1 MGVRDESFLQ
11 IGSWSYEEAVGTE
24 MYLCV
29 SLSFPVTLSLFLVLG
44 CRVFLLGFYFL
55 FFYFLSSL
63 FFFPYFSLSDQGLLS
78 SLLQSTLLSLHLL
91 SHHSV
96 P

>member
-44 CRVFLLGFYFL
+44 CRVFFVGFL
-55 FFYFLSSL
+55 FFIFLFSFLSV
-63 FFFPYFSLSDQGLLS
+63 FFPLF
-78 SLLQSTLLSLHLL
+78 
-91 SHHSV
+91 
-96 P
+96 